1 MKFHSAVTV
10 LKLLSTKPE
19 EALTVQ
25 QIVKKWNRVHSS
37 KLHVRT
43 AQRYMSELCSDS
55 AESQALVQI
64 DDTQKDWKYYLR
76 LSEVANWFMTEEMAL
91 QLVLSRQVL
100 ARSFQQNQKNKK
112 NQREEMAEH
121 ISAESIRAKRL
132 SAGLRIVSDGIGRLQ
147 ATVRHDVL
155 ACAMEAIATGQKIKL
170 DYVTAKGRSI
180 CKEVSPLGMVA
191 KDGTIY
197 MPSVEGFND
206 PPIHYALHRIQSAEL
221 VTKPNQHSA
230 NFDLDHYIQASHQL
244 SHAIDDAEFEINLKL
259 KVESKAVYHFAERP
273 LSITQKISK
282 IQGDAEHMLIEV
294 NVPQTVLLRPF
305 LVSFES
311 AVEVLEP
318 FNLRQEVIDMLQS
331 SIALYK

>member
-112 NQREEMAEH
+112 NQRE
-121 ISAESIRAKRL
+121 
-132 SAGLRIVSDGIGRLQ
+132 
-147 ATVRHDVL
+147 VR
-155 ACAMEAIATGQKIKL
+155 MQ
-170 DYVTAKGRSI
+170 
-180 CKEVSPLGMVA
+180 
-191 KDGTIY
+191 
-197 MPSVEGFND
+197 
-206 PPIHYALHRIQSAEL
+206 
-221 VTKPNQHSA
+221 
-230 NFDLDHYIQASHQL
+230 
-244 SHAIDDAEFEINLKL
+244 
-259 KVESKAVYHFAERP
+259 
-273 LSITQKISK
+273 
-282 IQGDAEHMLIEV
+282 
-294 NVPQTVLLRPF
+294 NVCL
-305 LVSFES
+305 
-311 AVEVLEP
+311 
-318 FNLRQEVIDMLQS
+318 
-331 SIALYK
+331 